1 MDAALFK
8 FVTQWRSLKQKSL
21 RISDLPVDAKNW
33 CELPSMNPF
42 LAAGSAEHAGENR
55 VDVLEMVVEV
65 E

>member
-1 MDAALFK
+1 MAKLE
-8 FVTQWRSLKQKSL
+8 TEIL

-33 CELPSMNPF
+33 YELPSMNPF